1 MRRSA
6 GLKAHPAD
14 VVIIP
19 PQWRARDIIL
29 EMEREG
35 IGFKRVLIE
44 HEGALIDYT
53 SPMRIRIGSGASPR
67 RILNRLRYTQARR
80 KSSNNHGANGTK

>member
-1 MRRSA
+1 L
-6 GLKAHPAD
+6 LKTHPAD

-35 IGFKRVLIE
+35 IAFKRVLIE
-44 HEGALIDYT
+44 HQGALIDYFADRH
-53 SPMRIRIGSGASPR
+53 PYRQCRDDK
-67 RILNRLRYTQARR
+67 ARPE
-80 KSSNNHGANGTK
+80 SMVANATPPPLPQ